1 LRPWPLVRELLSYW
15 LPPFLGVTAILVF
28 SGDLGASPRTLN
40 LVRLL
45 LSWVPYLRPADL
57 EVINTALRK
66 GGYVLSYGVL
76 FFLWFRAFRGHRG
89 YGRGLALLCSL
100 AWCLA
105 VAAMDEGHQFLVA
118 SRTGSLRDVSLD
130 LAGSTLGAVLTLG
143 CWSPRLRASWGE

>member
-1 LRPWPLVRELLSYW
+1 MRPWPLVRELLSYW

-76 FFLWFRAFRGHRG
+76 FFLWFRA
-89 YGRGLALLCSL
+89 S
-100 AWCLA
+100 
-105 VAAMDEGHQFLVA
+105 
-118 SRTGSLRDVSLD
+118 S
-130 LAGSTLGAVLTLG
+130 
-143 CWSPRLRASWGE
+143 SPRWTAPPRAASPWRWSTRPGYP